1 MKEKKINNDRW
12 VIRLEKG
19 EKIVE
24 KLKEFCKVNS
34 LSGGF
39 FFGLGAVE
47 YVVLAHYDLGKKK
60 YSKLK
65 FDKPLE
71 LLNITGSVGIG
82 KELIIHTHVTLSD
95 NKMHAFGGHLVEAVV
110 SGTLEIYFI
119 KLPALR
125 KKHDSQTGLNL
136 FDLES

>member
-1 MKEKKINNDRW
+1 VKEKKINNDRW

-39 FFGLGAVE
+39 FFGLGAVDCVE
-47 YVVLAHYDLGKKK
+47 VAHYDLYEKK

-65 FDKPLE
+65 FNKPLE
-71 LLNITGSVGIG
+71 LLNITGSIGVG
-82 KELIIHTHVTLSD
+82 KELIIHAHVTLSD

-119 KLPALR
+119 KLPAL
-125 KKHDSQTGLNL
+125 KKKYNPQTGLNL
-136 FDLES
+136 LDL

>member
-1 MKEKKINNDRW
+1 MEEKKINNDCW

-47 YVVLAHYDLGKKK
+47 YVELAHYDLDKKK
-60 YSKLK
+60 YSTVELK
-65 FDKPLE
+65 KPLE
-71 LLNITGSVGIG
+71 LLNITGSIGVG
-82 KELIIHTHVTLSD
+82 KELIVHAHITLSD
-95 NKMHAFGGHLVEAVV
+95 NKMHAFGGHLVEAVI
-110 SGTLEIYFI
+110 SGTLEVYFI
-119 KLPALR
+119 KLSALR

-136 FDLES
+136 FDF